1 MKEHGME
8 ILLVNSSGDLDKG
21 LPVFGS
27 IVLIEW
33 EIEHKLSHV
42 DDHLINGIDKIIG
55 ASLTRLQI
63 HAVEACIKGYLRYVL
78 IG

>member
-1 MKEHGME
+1 MKEHGVE
-8 ILLVNSSGDLDKG
+8 VLLVNGSGDLDKG
-21 LPVFGS
+21 LPVFGW

-42 DDHLINGIDKIIG
+42 DDHLINGIDKDIG

-63 HAVEACIKGYLRYVL
+63 HAVEACIEGHLGYVL